1 MPHRVLVAG
10 GTGFIGS
17 AITRALVARG
27 DEVVVVG
34 RGGRPAPAGAEFRAA
49 DRHDAASMARALH
62 GERFDVTLDCSGYDR
77 DEIETLLGVPGF
89 EPGRYLF
96 TSTGQV
102 CLVGTALRK
111 TPYRESDAEYPLIPE
126 PAPDTLDHGQWSYGT
141 GKRRAESAVSDAR
154 ATRGLG
160 AVVLRLPVIWGSGDT
175 SLRVWAYL
183 ERMLDGGPIL
193 LPDDGAQSV
202 RFLWVE
208 DIPRAVVR
216 VLDRWPLPAPVYHIA
231 QPDILP
237 LREVFE
243 QMARAAGLTPEFVPV
258 SAAALAGAGLGPGP
272 QGLPFFGPWVSVLD
286 PELARRDWGFE
297 ATPFTGYVGEVVRE
311 QLARR
316 PTESHPGYR
325 MRARE
330 IALAQSLKSAAK

>member
-1 MPHRVLVAG
+1 MPSRVLVAG
-10 GTGFIGS
+10 GTGFIGG
-17 AITRALVARG
+17 ALTRALVARG
-27 DEVVVVG
+27 DAVVVVG

-49 DRHDAASMARALH
+49 DRHDAASMARALV
-62 GERFDVTLDCSGYDR
+62 GERFDATLDCSGYDR
-77 DEIETLLGVPGF
+77 DEVETLLGVPGF

-102 CLVGTALRK
+102 CLVGSALRQ
-111 TPYRESDAEYPLIPE
+111 TPYRESDADYPLIPE
-126 PAPDTLDHGQWSYGT
+126 PAADTLDHGQWSYGT
-141 GKRRAESAVSDAR
+141 AKRRAEAAVSDAR
-154 ATRGLG
+154 ATRGLE

-193 LPDDGAQSV
+193 LPDDGAQPV

-208 DIPRAVVR
+208 DIARAVFR
-216 VLDRWPLPAPVYHIA
+216 VLDCWPLPVPAYHLA

-237 LREVFE
+237 LRDVLK
-243 QMARAAGLTPEFVPV
+243 QMASAAGLKPEFVPV
-258 SAAALAGAGLGPGP
+258 SATALAGAGLGSGP

-297 ATPFTGYVGEVVRE
+297 ATPFAGYVGEVVRE
-311 QLARR
+311 QLAVR
-316 PTESHPGYR
+316 PTGSHPGYR
-325 MRARE
+325 LRARE
-330 IALAQSLKSAAK
+330 IALVHSLKSAPK